1 VVLAGPA
8 EAPAVAGLVDVG
20 IFGVRERHLKRWCQ

>member
-1 VVLAGPA
+1 VVLASPA

-20 IFGVRERHLKRWCQ
+20 IFGVRNLHLKRWCQ